1 MFALVSS
8 LAFVAAAA
16 LAGTIVV
23 DTLRDSRG
31 RITDALRGRPLPR
44 LSPVLP
50 AVA

>member
-8 LAFVAAAA
+8 LAFVAAA

>member
-23 DTLRDSRG
+23 DTLRDSRR

-50 AVA
+50 AAA